1 MQTRWLAWNG
11 ISLAVPQNWE
21 LSNYRFPGRGVAHID
36 VEDEYSRRLELDWL
50 AGAQRAQTA
59 RFLSDYDRSAANL
72 ARHADQKTPL
82 AGFPEEW
89 RVTRY
94 DFREIIP
101 TRRKTREIGVVA
113 HSLYSA
119 IFTACDASF
128 VCRMQ
133 LHFLPGDSE
142 NPDAVLR
149 LLTGSLKLH
158 AAGPIPW
165 TLFDIDFE
173 LPREFLLEATSFDI
187 GSKLMIFRRGGRRLY
202 LWFLSCADRFLTS
215 ATREETWVTGY
226 LNGQRRVP
234 GIVFWPGA
242 EGAVTWRRRRRHLF
256 CHRDELSRWCFQYEV
271 GYRRDLARN
280 QLRIW
285 VFNYRQD
292 EDRRMLPA
300 LVPGATCLS

>member
-1 MQTRWLAWNG
+1 VKTRRLAWNG
-11 ISLAVPQNWE
+11 IALAVPWNWDI
-21 LSNYRFPGRGVAHID
+21 SNYRFPGRGVAHID
-36 VEDEYSRRLELDWL
+36 IEDEYSRRLEVDWL
-50 AGAQRAQTA
+50 ADAQPSGTA
-59 RFLSDYDRSAANL
+59 RFLSEYDRSAANL
-72 ARHADQKTPL
+72 ARNADRKTAL
-82 AGFPEEW
+82 TGFPEGW
-89 RVTRY
+89 QATRY
-94 DFREIIP
+94 DFRETLP
-101 TRRKTREIGVVA
+101 THRQARGLGVVA
-113 HSLYSA
+113 HSLLSA
-119 IFTACDASF
+119 VFTARDASF
-128 VCRMQ
+128 VCR
-133 LHFLPGDSE
+133 LHLHVLPGDPE
-142 NPDAVLR
+142 EPEAVLR
-149 LLTGSLKLH
+149 LVTASLKRY

-173 LPREFLLEATSFDI
+173 LPREFVLEATAFEV
-187 GSKLMIFRRGGRRLY
+187 GSKLLMFRWGGRRLY

-215 ATREETWVTGY
+215 ATREEVWVTGF
-226 LNGQRRVP
+226 LNARRQVP

-256 CHRDELSRWCFQYEV
+256 CHRDELSRWCFQYEA